1 MSVAPRKVA
10 PSKVGSLRLTTML
23 TLVGAIAGF
32 LIVSAYTTTLHR
44 IEGNR
49 EATIDR
55 AMRDVLPGIA
65 RYEKLQLAE
74 PGKVYAGYGS
84 DGALVGFGV
93 VSIEPGFQDPIEIL
107 YGYDPRT
114 KSVLGLSILVS
125 KETPGLGDRIQSAGW
140 LAQFRQRVAPL
151 IGVKRGSASGPSTVD
166 LITGATI
173 SSRAVVGA
181 VNRSAAKWDPLLRA
195 RLAGGEQ

>member
-1 MSVAPRKVA
+1 MAGPPGFAVAAAAIETVAKSVRD
-10 PSKVGSLRLTTML
+10 GSL
-23 TLVGAIAGF
+23 AW
-32 LIVSAYTTTLHR
+32 
-44 IEGNR
+44 
-49 EATIDR
+49 
-55 AMRDVLPGIA
+55 
-65 RYEKLQLAE
+65 
-74 PGKVYAGYGS
+74 
-84 DGALVGFGV
+84 
-93 VSIEPGFQDPIEIL
+93 
-107 YGYDPRT
+107 
-114 KSVLGLSILVS
+114 
-125 KETPGLGDRIQSAGW
+125 TPGLGDRIQSAGW